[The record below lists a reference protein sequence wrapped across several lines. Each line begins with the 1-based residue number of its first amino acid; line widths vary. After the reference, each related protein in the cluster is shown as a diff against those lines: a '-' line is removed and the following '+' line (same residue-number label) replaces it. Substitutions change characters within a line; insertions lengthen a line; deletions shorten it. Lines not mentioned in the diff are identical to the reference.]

1 MAVGF
6 PWYKSIDDYIV
17 KELEARIDPIK
28 VSRLVP
34 WISATS
40 NLGSQFTIS
49 SGKYDSIFGGG
60 NPSYD
65 TTSEMKYRPN
75 PIITDFSIDF
85 AARGTLRM
93 ATLKIKCFT
102 LEQLTEMQKYFMEP
116 GISIMVQWGWNYS
129 ISKGKSIGPVAA
141 DAANVNKYNRNPDA
155 LYDIRS
161 SNGGCYDNL
170 VGIIT
175 GGESDI
181 SGEEFNISC
190 KITTMGEILMNHS
203 SEGVQVDNVGEK
215 PSPFV
220 VTGETITK
228 LEEAK
233 DPAVNAAYFFNQLP
247 AEFRTTPVYEAVSK
261 GNPRGEFV
269 NFNESALDEAKFE
282 TTKGMF
288 NNSTSGDMVWQGKK
302 MSATDSESPITS
314 KKYLSFY
321 MFIEILN
328 QMRVKFQTGDGAP
341 ADFKMD
347 IGTRD
352 APKIF
357 ISSFSGIFSTDER
370 VFIPNKKS
378 YNFLHNEPS
387 FVAAAPSGK
396 GAETIDTSVGGISF
410 PREGGQ
416 TYTKGNESVSI
427 AGGTSGWIGDVFIDV
442 EVAIQAWRDVSRPI
456 KDVLDG
462 VLSVMSE
469 AVDGLWEFQIIENGG
484 TLVITDANLRNPSG
498 GSSVVEFN
506 MIGTK
511 SFFLD
516 CNFNLTISK
525 EMSSKVFMEKSTDGK
540 VSNPNE
546 LTGIFSN
553 QKDNI
558 LKKLNVETQT
568 PKPPQT
574 IAPDDTKDNAW
585 KDLRRNV
592 KIIMNPEFIDKDQIE
607 ENNVDAW
614 GRAGMYLNKSLFTDI
629 RKTQTNMNG
638 TAGTGEAY
646 TGRPLDVEFSFTV
659 LGMSGFKVGHLYR
672 IIGLP
677 PQYNKRGAF
686 QVEEITHKVD
696 SKQWIT
702 EVSGHFRPFYKG

>member
-40 NLGSQFTIS
+40 NLGGQFTIS

-85 AARGTLRM
+85 ASRGTLRM

-129 ISKGKSIGPVAA
+129 ISKGKSIGPVTA
-141 DAANVNKYNRNPDA
+141 DAGNVNKYNRNPDA
-155 LYDIRS
+155 LYEIRS
-161 SNGGCYDNL
+161 ANGGCYDNL

-203 SEGVQVDNVGEK
+203 SEGVQVDAPAEK
-215 PSPFV
+215 PSSFV
-220 VTGETITK
+220 VPGKTITEQ
-228 LEEAK
+228 EEAK
-233 DPAVNAAYFFNQLP
+233 NPAVNASYFFNQLP
-247 AEFRTTPVYEAVSK
+247 AEFRTVPVYAAVAK
-261 GNPRGEFV
+261 GNPKGDFV

-288 NNSTSGDMVWQGKK
+288 NNASSGDMVWQGKK

-341 ADFKMD
+341 ADFSMD

-378 YNFLHNEPS
+378 YNFLNNEPY

-416 TYTKGNESVSI
+416 TYTNGNESVSI
-427 AGGTSGWIGDVFIDV
+427 AAGTSGWIGDVFIDM
-442 EVAIQAWRDVSRPI
+442 EVAIQAWRDVTRPI

-462 VLSVMSE
+462 VLSVMSDS
-469 AVDGLWEFQIIENGG
+469 VDGLWEFQIIENGG
-484 TLVITDANLRNPSG
+484 KLVIVDANLRNPSG
-498 GSSVVEFN
+498 GSSIVEFN

-525 EMSSKVFMEKSTDGK
+525 EMSSKVYMEKATDGK
-540 VSNPNE
+540 VSNPSE

-558 LKKLNVETQT
+558 LKKLNVVNQ
-568 PKPPQT
+568 PASPPQT
-574 IAPDDTKDNAW
+574 IAADDTKDNAW

-614 GRAGMYLNKSLFTDI
+614 GRAGMYLNKSVFTDI
-629 RKTQTNMNG
+629 RKAQTNMNG
-638 TAGTGEAY
+638 ATGTGEAY

-686 QVEEITHKVD
+686 QVEEVTHKVD

>member
-40 NLGSQFTIS
+40 NLGGQFTLS

-85 AARGTLRM
+85 AERGTLRM

-102 LEQLTEMQKYFMEP
+102 PEQLTEMQKYFMEP

-129 ISKGKSIGPVAA
+129 ISKGKSIGPVPAN
-141 DAANVNKYNRNPDA
+141 AANVNKYNRNPDA
-155 LYDIRS
+155 LFDIRS

-175 GGESDI
+175 GGTSDI

-190 KITTMGEILMNHS
+190 KITTMGEILMNHT
-203 SEGVQVDNVGEK
+203 SEGVQVDSVETK
-215 PSPFV
+215 PTPFV
-220 VTGETITK
+220 VTGKTITQQ
-228 LEEAK
+228 EEAK
-233 DPAVNAAYFFNQLP
+233 DVAVNASYFFNQLP
-247 AEFRTTPVYEAVSK
+247 AEFRTTPVFDAISK
-261 GNPRGEFV
+261 GNPKGDFI

-288 NNSTSGDMVWQGKK
+288 NNTFSGNMVWQGKQ
-302 MSATDSESPITS
+302 MTATDSESPITS

-328 QMRVKFQTGDGAP
+328 QMRVKFEKGEGAP
-341 ADFKMD
+341 ADFTMD

-370 VFIPNKKS
+370 VFIPNKKC
-378 YNFLHNEPS
+378 YNFLNDEPYYVAS
-387 FVAAAPSGK
+387 TPVGKAAA
-396 GAETIDTSVGGISF
+396 TIDTSIGGISF

-416 TYTKGNESVSI
+416 TYTKGSESVTI
-427 AGGTSGWIGDVFIDV
+427 APGTCGWIGDVFIDM
-442 EVAIQAWRDVSRPI
+442 EVAVQAFRDVKRPI

-462 VLSVMSE
+462 VLNVMSE
-469 AVDGLWEFQIIENGG
+469 AVDGMWGFQIIENGG
-484 TLVITDANLRNPSG
+484 TLVITDANLRNPNG

-525 EMSSKVFMEKSTDGK
+525 EMSSKVYMEKSTDGK
-540 VSNPNE
+540 VSNPDE
-546 LTGIFSN
+546 LTGLFSN

-558 LKKLNVETQT
+558 LNKLNIETLVV
-568 PKPPQT
+568 KPLQT
-574 IAPDDTKDNAW
+574 IEADDSKDNAW

-614 GRAGMYLNKSLFTDI
+614 GRAGMYLNKKIFTDV
-629 RKTQTNMNG
+629 RKKETNMNG
-638 TAGTGEAY
+638 TNGTGEAY

-696 SKQWIT
+696 TKQWIT

>member
-378 YNFLHNEPS
+378 YNFLNNEPY

>member
-6 PWYKSIDDYIV
+6 PWYKSIDSYIV
-17 KELEARIDPIK
+17 NELEARIDPIK

-40 NLGSQFTIS
+40 NLGKQFTIS

-75 PIITDFSIDF
+75 PIITDFSVDF
-85 AARGTLRM
+85 ASRGTLRM

-102 LEQLTEMQKYFMEP
+102 PEQLTEMQKYFMEP

-129 ISKGKSIGPVAA
+129 ISKGKSVGPVTA
-141 DAANVNKYNRNPDA
+141 DAGNVNKYNRNPDA
-155 LYDIRS
+155 LYAIRS
-161 SNGGCYDNL
+161 ANGGCYDNL

-203 SEGVQVDNVGEK
+203 QEGVQVDNEGEK
-215 PSPFV
+215 PSSFV
-220 VTGETITK
+220 IPGKTITQ

-233 DPAVNAAYFFNQLP
+233 DVAVNKAYFFNQLP
-247 AEFRTTPVYEAVSK
+247 AEFRTSPVYTALDPTEPK
-261 GNPRGEFV
+261 GDFI

-288 NNSTSGDMVWQGKK
+288 NNSFSGDMVWQGKQ

-321 MFIEILN
+321 AFIQILN
-328 QMRVKFQTGDGAP
+328 QMRVKFETGEGAP
-341 ADFKMD
+341 ADFTMD
-347 IGTRD
+347 IGTRA

-357 ISSFSGIFSTDER
+357 ISSFPGIFSTDER
-370 VFIPNKKS
+370 VFIPNKKC
-378 YNFLHNEPS
+378 YNFLNNEPYY
-387 FVAAAPSGK
+387 VAASPAGK
-396 GAETIDTSVGGISF
+396 TGETIDTSVGGISF

-416 TYTKGNESVSI
+416 TYTSGNESVTI
-427 AGGTSGWIGDVFIDV
+427 AAGTCGWIGDVFIDM
-442 EVAIQAWRDVSRPI
+442 EVAIQAFRDVKRPI
-456 KDVLDG
+456 KEVLDG

-469 AVDGLWEFQIIENGG
+469 AVDGLWSFQIIENAGK
-484 TLVITDANLRNPSG
+484 LVITDANLRNPSG
-498 GSSVVEFN
+498 GSSIVEFH
-506 MIGTK
+506 MLGTK

-525 EMSSKVFMEKSTDGK
+525 EMASKVYMEKATDGK
-540 VSNPNE
+540 ANNPDE

-558 LKKLNVETQT
+558 LKKLNVQT
-568 PKPPQT
+568 DPPKPPQP
-574 IAPDDTKDNAW
+574 IEPDDSKDNAW

-614 GRAGMYLNKSLFTDI
+614 GRAGMYLNKKVFADV
-629 RKTQTNMNG
+629 RKKQTNMEG
-638 TAGTGEAY
+638 VSGGGEAY

-696 SKQWIT
+696 AKQWIT
-702 EVSGHFRPFYKG
+702 EVSGRFRPFYKG

>member
-141 DAANVNKYNRNPDA
+141 DAGNVNKYNRNPDA
-155 LYDIRS
+155 LYEIRS

-288 NNSTSGDMVWQGKK
+288 NNATSGDMVWQGKK

-378 YNFLHNEPS
+378 YNFLNNEPY

-638 TAGTGEAY
+638 TTGTGEAY

>member
-17 KELEARIDPIK
+17 KELEARRDPIK

-40 NLGSQFTIS
+40 NLGKQFTIS

-60 NPSYD
+60 SPSYD

-75 PIITDFSIDF
+75 PIITDFSVDF
-85 AARGTLRM
+85 ASRGTLRM

-102 LEQLTEMQKYFMEP
+102 PEQLTEMQKYFMEP

-129 ISKGKSIGPVAA
+129 ISKGKSVGPVTA
-141 DAANVNKYNRNPDA
+141 DSGNVNKYNRNPDA

-161 SNGGCYDNL
+161 TNGGCYDNL

-190 KITTMGEILMNHS
+190 KITTMGEILMNHPQ
-203 SEGVQVDNVGEK
+203 EGVQVDNEGEK
-215 PSPFV
+215 PSPYVIPSLIIDGF
-220 VTGETITK
+220 EQ
-228 LEEAK
+228 AK
-233 DPAVNAAYFFNQLP
+233 DPLVNSAYFFNQLP
-247 AEFRTTPVYEAVSK
+247 AEFRTSPVFDAIGK
-261 GNPRGEFV
+261 LNPRGDFI

-288 NNSTSGDMVWQGKK
+288 NNTFSGDMVWQGKQ

-321 MFIEILN
+321 AFIQILN
-328 QMRVKFQTGDGAP
+328 QMRVKFETGEGAP
-341 ADFKMD
+341 ADFTMD
-347 IGTRD
+347 IGTRE

-357 ISSFSGIFSTDER
+357 ISSFPGIFSTDER
-370 VFIPNKKS
+370 VFIPNKKC
-378 YNFLHNEPS
+378 YNFLNHEPYY
-387 FVAAAPSGK
+387 VAANPAGK
-396 GAETIDTSVGGISF
+396 TGETIDTSVGGISF
-410 PREGGQ
+410 PRDGAQ
-416 TYTKGNESVSI
+416 TYTSGKESVTI
-427 AGGTSGWIGDVFIDV
+427 AGGTSGWIGDVFIDM
-442 EVAIQAWRDVSRPI
+442 EVAVQALRDVKRPI

-469 AVDGLWEFQIIENGG
+469 AVDGLWGFQIIENGG
-484 TLVITDANLRNPSG
+484 KLVITDANLRNPSG
-498 GSSVVEFN
+498 GSSIVEFN
-506 MIGTK
+506 MLGTK

-525 EMSSKVFMEKSTDGK
+525 EMSSKVYMEKATDGK
-540 VSNPNE
+540 ANNPDE

-558 LKKLNVETQT
+558 LKKLTVVTDP
-568 PKPPQT
+568 PKPSPAIQ
-574 IAPDDTKDNAW
+574 ADDSKDNAW

-614 GRAGMYLNKSLFTDI
+614 GRAGMYLNKKLFADV
-629 RKTQTNMNG
+629 RKKQTNMEG
-638 TAGTGEAY
+638 LTGGGEAY

-677 PQYNKRGAF
+677 PQYNRRGAF

-696 SKQWIT
+696 SKQWTT
-702 EVSGHFRPFYKG
+702 EVSGRFRPFYKG

>member
-40 NLGSQFTIS
+40 NLGGQFTLS

-85 AARGTLRM
+85 AERGTLRM

-102 LEQLTEMQKYFMEP
+102 PEQLTEMQKYFMEP

-129 ISKGKSIGPVAA
+129 ISKGKSIGPVPAN
-141 DAANVNKYNRNPDA
+141 AANVNKYNRNPDA
-155 LYDIRS
+155 LFDIRS

-175 GGESDI
+175 GGTSDI

-190 KITTMGEILMNHS
+190 KITTMGEILMNHT
-203 SEGVQVDNVGEK
+203 SEGVQVDSVETK
-215 PSPFV
+215 PTPFV
-220 VTGETITK
+220 VTGKTITQQ
-228 LEEAK
+228 EEAK
-233 DPAVNAAYFFNQLP
+233 DVAVNASYFFNQLP
-247 AEFRTTPVYEAVSK
+247 AEFRTTPVFDAISK
-261 GNPRGEFV
+261 GNPRGDFV

-288 NNSTSGDMVWQGKK
+288 NNTFSGNMVWQGKQ
-302 MSATDSESPITS
+302 MTATDSESPITS

-328 QMRVKFQTGDGAP
+328 QMRVKFETGEGAP
-341 ADFKMD
+341 ADFTMD

-378 YNFLHNEPS
+378 YNFLNNEPYY
-387 FVAAAPSGK
+387 VASAPAGK
-396 GAETIDTSVGGISF
+396 GPETIDTSVGGISF

-416 TYTKGNESVSI
+416 TYTKGSESVTI
-427 AGGTSGWIGDVFIDV
+427 AAGTCGWIGDVFIDM
-442 EVAIQAWRDVSRPI
+442 EVAVQAFRDVKRPI

-462 VLSVMSE
+462 VLSVMSD
-469 AVDGLWEFQIIENGG
+469 AVDGMWGFQIIENGG

-525 EMSSKVFMEKSTDGK
+525 EMSSKVYMEKSTDGK
-540 VSNPNE
+540 VSNPDE
-546 LTGIFSN
+546 LTGLFSN

-558 LKKLNVETQT
+558 LNKLNVKTEAAAPTQT
-568 PKPPQT
+568 
-574 IAPDDTKDNAW
+574 IEAEDTKDNAW

-614 GRAGMYLNKSLFTDI
+614 GRAGMYLNKKIFTDV
-629 RKTQTNMNG
+629 RKRETNMNG
-638 TAGTGEAY
+638 TSGTGEAY

-696 SKQWIT
+696 TKQWIT

>member
-6 PWYKSIDDYIV
+6 PWYKSIDDYII
-17 KELEARIDPIK
+17 KELEARVDPIK

-40 NLGSQFTIS
+40 NLGGQYTIS

-75 PIITDFSIDF
+75 PIITDFSVDF
-85 AARGTLRM
+85 ASRGTLRM

-102 LEQLTEMQKYFMEP
+102 LDQLTEMQKYFMEP

-129 ISKGKSIGPVAA
+129 ISKGKSVGPVPANVE
-141 DAANVNKYNRNPDA
+141 NVNKYNRNPDA

-175 GGESDI
+175 GGDSDI

-190 KITTMGEILMNHS
+190 KIATMGEILFNYS
-203 SEGVQVDNVGEK
+203 QEGVQNDDAGSKPTPVVFSGKEITEFEK
-215 PSPFV
+215 
-220 VTGETITK
+220 
-228 LEEAK
+228 AK
-233 DPAVNAAYFFNQLP
+233 DTKVNYGYFFNQLP
-247 AEFRTTPVYEAVSK
+247 AEFRTQPVKDLISK
-261 GNPRGEFV
+261 FNVNGEFI

-288 NNSTSGDMVWQGKK
+288 NNATSGDMLWQGKT
-302 MSATDSESPITS
+302 MSATDSESPITD

-321 MFIEILN
+321 SFITIMN
-328 QMRVKFQTGDGAP
+328 QSRVKFVTGESVP
-341 ADFKMD
+341 VDFTID

-352 APKIF
+352 APKTF

-370 VFIPNKKS
+370 IFIPNKKC
-378 YNFLHNEPS
+378 YNYLNHEPYY
-387 FVAAAPSGK
+387 VAAPGSSP
-396 GAETIDTSVGGISF
+396 GATIDTSVGGISF
-410 PREGGQ
+410 PKDGAQ
-416 TYTKGNESVSI
+416 TYTQGNDSVTI
-427 AGGTSGWIGDVFIDV
+427 AAGTCGWIGDVFIDM
-442 EVAIQAWRDVSRPI
+442 ELALQALRDVKRPV

-462 VLSVMSE
+462 VLSVMTE
-469 AVDGLWEFQIIENGG
+469 AVDGLWGFQIIENGG
-484 TLVITDANLRNPSG
+484 KLVITDANLRNPSG
-498 GSSVVEFN
+498 GSSVAEFYMN
-506 MIGTK
+506 GVK
-511 SFFLD
+511 CFFLD
-516 CNFNLTISK
+516 CNFQLTISK
-525 EMSSKVFMEKSTDGK
+525 EMSSKVYMEKATDGK
-540 VSNPNE
+540 VSNPDE

-558 LKKLNVETQT
+558 LHKLPIKEDTSKKDNQA
-568 PKPPQT
+568 
-574 IAPDDTKDNAW
+574 IDADDTKDNAW
-585 KDLRRNV
+585 RDLRRNV
-592 KIIMNPEFIDKDQIE
+592 KIIMNPEFLDKDQIE
-607 ENNVDAW
+607 ENNVDKWA
-614 GRAGMYLNKSLFTDI
+614 RAGMYLNKKIFADV
-629 RKTQTNMNG
+629 RKKETNMNG
-638 TAGTGEAY
+638 ITGTGEAY

>member
-40 NLGSQFTIS
+40 NLGSQFTLS

-85 AARGTLRM
+85 ANRGTLRM

-102 LEQLTEMQKYFMEP
+102 PEQLTEMQKYFMEP

-129 ISKGKSIGPVAA
+129 ISKGKSVGPVAA
-141 DAANVNKYNRNPDA
+141 NAGNVNKYNRNPDA
-155 LYDIRS
+155 LFDIRS

-175 GGESDI
+175 GGESGI

-203 SEGVQVDNVGEK
+203 QEGVQVDTVAEK

-220 VTGETITK
+220 VPGKLITQQ
-228 LEEAK
+228 EEAK
-233 DPAVNAAYFFNQLP
+233 DPVVNMSYFFNQLP
-247 AEFRTTPVYEAVSK
+247 AEFRTVPVLAAVAK
-261 GNPRGEFV
+261 GNPKGDFV

-288 NNSTSGDMVWQGKK
+288 NNAFSGDMVWQGKQ
-302 MSATDSESPITS
+302 MTATDSESPITS

-328 QMRVKFQTGDGAP
+328 QMRVKFETGEGAP
-341 ADFKMD
+341 ADFTMD

-378 YNFLHNEPS
+378 YNFLNDEPYY
-387 FVAAAPSGK
+387 VASAPTGK
-396 GAETIDTSVGGISF
+396 GAATIDTSVGGISF

-416 TYTKGNESVSI
+416 TYTKGNESVTI
-427 AGGTSGWIGDVFIDV
+427 AAGTCGWIGDVFIDM
-442 EVAIQAWRDVSRPI
+442 EVAIQAWRDVTRPI

-469 AVDGLWEFQIIENGG
+469 AVDGMWGFQIIENGG
-484 TLVITDANLRNPSG
+484 TLVIADGNLRNPSG
-498 GSSVVEFN
+498 GSSIVEFN

-525 EMSSKVFMEKSTDGK
+525 EMSSKVYMEKATDGK

-546 LTGIFSN
+546 LTGLFSN

-568 PKPPQT
+568 AKPDQT
-574 IAPDDTKDNAW
+574 IEADDTKDNAW

-614 GRAGMYLNKSLFTDI
+614 GRAGMYLNKKVFTDV
-629 RKTQTNMNG
+629 RKTGTNMNG
-638 TAGTGEAY
+638 VKGTGEAY

-672 IIGLP
+672 VIGLP

-696 SKQWIT
+696 TKQWIT
-702 EVSGHFRPFYKG
+702 EVSGRFRPFYKG

>member
-1 MAVGF
+1 
-6 PWYKSIDDYIV
+6 
-17 KELEARIDPIK
+17 
-28 VSRLVP
+28 
-34 WISATS
+34 
-40 NLGSQFTIS
+40 
-49 SGKYDSIFGGG
+49 
-60 NPSYD
+60 
-65 TTSEMKYRPN
+65 
-75 PIITDFSIDF
+75 
-85 AARGTLRM
+85 
-93 ATLKIKCFT
+93 
-102 LEQLTEMQKYFMEP
+102 
-116 GISIMVQWGWNYS
+116 MVQWGWNYS

-141 DAANVNKYNRNPDA
+141 NAGNVNKYNRNPDA

-161 SNGGCYDNL
+161 ANGGCYDNL

-190 KITTMGEILMNHS
+190 KITTMGEILMNYS
-203 SEGVQVDNVGEK
+203 SEGVQVDNEGEK
-215 PSPFV
+215 PSPYV
-220 VTGETITK
+220 VPGKTITQQ
-228 LEEAK
+228 EEAK
-233 DPAVNAAYFFNQLP
+233 DVAVNASYFFNQLP
-247 AEFRTTPVYEAVSK
+247 AEFRTDPVFKAISK
-261 GNPRGEFV
+261 GNPKGDFV

-288 NNSTSGDMVWQGKK
+288 NNTFSGNMVWQGKQ
-302 MSATDSESPITS
+302 MTATDSESPITS

-321 MFIEILN
+321 IFIEILN

-341 ADFKMD
+341 ADFTMD

-370 VFIPNKKS
+370 VFIPNKKC
-378 YNFLHNEPS
+378 YNFLNNEPYY
-387 FVAAAPSGK
+387 VASAPTGK
-396 GAETIDTSVGGISF
+396 GGETIDTSVGGISF
-410 PREGGQ
+410 PREGAQ
-416 TYTKGNESVSI
+416 TYTKGSESVTI
-427 AGGTSGWIGDVFIDV
+427 AAGTCGWIGDVFIDM
-442 EVAIQAWRDVSRPI
+442 EVAVQALRDVKRPI

-469 AVDGLWEFQIIENGG
+469 AVDGLWAFQIIENGG

-498 GSSVVEFN
+498 GSSIVEFQ
-506 MIGTK
+506 MLGTK

-516 CNFNLTISK
+516 CNFGLTISK
-525 EMSSKVFMEKSTDGK
+525 EMSSKVYMEKATDGK
-540 VSNPNE
+540 VTNADE
-546 LTGIFSN
+546 LTGLFSN

-568 PKPPQT
+568 PKPAQT
-574 IAPDDTKDNAW
+574 IEADDTKDNAW

-592 KIIMNPEFIDKDQIE
+592 KIIMNPEVIDKDQIE
-607 ENNVDAW
+607 ENNVDLW
-614 GRAGMYLNKSLFTDI
+614 GRAGMYLNKKIFADV
-629 RKTQTNMNG
+629 RKKQTNMNG
-638 TAGTGEAY
+638 IKGTGEAY

-677 PQYNKRGAF
+677 PQYSGRGAF

-696 SKQWIT
+696 SKQWVT
-702 EVSGHFRPFYKG
+702 EVSGRFRPFYKG

>member
-40 NLGSQFTIS
+40 NLGGQFTLS

-75 PIITDFSIDF
+75 PIITDFSVDF
-85 AARGTLRM
+85 ASRGTLRM

-102 LEQLTEMQKYFMEP
+102 PEQLTEMQKYFMEP

-141 DAANVNKYNRNPDA
+141 NAGNVNKYNRNPDA

-190 KITTMGEILMNHS
+190 KITTMGEILMNQS
-203 SEGVQVDNVGEK
+203 QEGVQVDSAGSK
-215 PSPFV
+215 PSPV
-220 VTGETITK
+220 VYTGKELTAF
-228 LEEAK
+228 EEAK
-233 DPAVNAAYFFNQLP
+233 DTQANYAYFFNQLP
-247 AEFRTTPVYEAVSK
+247 SEFRTDPVKQLVSK
-261 GNPRGEFV
+261 FNTRGEFI

-288 NNSTSGDMVWQGKK
+288 NNTFSGNMVWQGKQ
-302 MSATDSESPITS
+302 MTATDSESPITN

-321 MFIEILN
+321 SFIEILN
-328 QMRVKFQTGDGAP
+328 QSRVKFETGDSAP
-341 ADFKMD
+341 IDFAID

-352 APKIF
+352 TPKIF
-357 ISSFSGIFSTDER
+357 ISSFPGIFSTDER
-370 VFIPNKKS
+370 VFIPNSKC
-378 YNFLHNEPS
+378 YNYLNNEPYY
-387 FVAAAPSGK
+387 VAASPTGQG
-396 GAETIDTSVGGISF
+396 GATIDTSVGGISF

-416 TYTKGNESVSI
+416 TYTQGRDSVSI
-427 AGGTSGWIGDVFIDV
+427 APGTCGWIGDVFIDMELAV
-442 EVAIQAWRDVSRPI
+442 QAFRDVKRPI

-469 AVDGLWEFQIIENGG
+469 AVDGLWGFQIIENHGK
-484 TLVITDANLRNPSG
+484 LIITDANLRNPSG
-498 GSSVVEFN
+498 GSSVVEFH

-525 EMSSKVFMEKSTDGK
+525 EMASKVYMEKATDGQ
-540 VSNPNE
+540 VSNADE

-558 LKKLNVETQT
+558 LKKLTVKTDA
-568 PKPPQT
+568 PKPAQT
-574 IAPDDTKDNAW
+574 IDAEDTKDNAW

-592 KIIMNPEFIDKDQIE
+592 KIIMNPEVLDKDQIE
-607 ENNVDAW
+607 ENNVDLW
-614 GRAGMYLNKSLFTDI
+614 GRAGMYLNKKIFADV
-629 RKTQTNMNG
+629 RKSQTNMNG
-638 TAGTGEAY
+638 TSGTGEAY